1 VTTIDGGNLTGRPLL
16 AESVY
21 HRMRSDLLRGRIR
34 PGERVIEQ
42 WAAHHY
48 DASRTPVREAC
59 RRLAEEGL
67 LVHRPQ
73 RGYSAPVIEQTELD
87 ELYELRRAIEVLSVR
102 RACGA
107 ADRAARIAALRAQ
120 WDGWVPDA
128 GEAIVYND
136 EAFHLGI
143 AEIGGNRQ
151 VHAALAGINARIRL
165 VRVHDFLDPDRIRAT
180 VRQHLAVLD
189 AVDDGDAEKAGA
201 LMIVHI
207 IESQRAVVDAAAR
220 AQAAFASD

>member
-1 VTTIDGGNLTGRPLL
+1 
-16 AESVY
+16 
-21 HRMRSDLLRGRIR
+21 MRSDLLRGRIR

-42 WAAHHY
+42 WAALHY

-73 RGYSAPVIEQTELD
+73 RGYAAPVIEQVELD

-107 ADRAARIAALRAQ
+107 SDRSERLAALRSQ
-120 WDGWVPDA
+120 WSGRAPDA
-128 GEAIVYND
+128 GEEIVYND

-151 VHAALAGINARIRL
+151 VLAALAGINARIRL
-165 VRVHDFLDPDRIRAT
+165 VRVHDFLDPDRVQAT
-180 VRQHLAVLD
+180 VRQHLAILD
-189 AVDDGDAEKAGA
+189 AVGDGDAEKAGA

-220 AQAAFASD
+220 AQAAFATD

>member
-1 VTTIDGGNLTGRPLL
+1 
-16 AESVY
+16 
-21 HRMRSDLLRGRIR
+21 MRSDLLRGRIR

-42 WAAHHY
+42 WAALHY

-73 RGYSAPVIEQTELD
+73 RGYAAPVIEQVELD

-107 ADRAARIAALRAQ
+107 SDRSERLTALRSQ
-120 WDGWVPDA
+120 WSGRAPDA
-128 GEAIVYND
+128 GEEIVYND

-151 VHAALAGINARIRL
+151 VLAALAGINARIRL
-165 VRVHDFLDPDRIRAT
+165 VRVHDFLDPDRVQAT
-180 VRQHLAVLD
+180 VRQHLAILD
-189 AVDDGDAEKAGA
+189 AVGDGDAEKAGA

-220 AQAAFASD
+220 AQAAFATD

>member
-1 VTTIDGGNLTGRPLL
+1 
-16 AESVY
+16 
-21 HRMRSDLLRGRIR
+21 MRSDLLRGRIR
-34 PGERVIEQ
+34 PGERVVEQ
-42 WAAHHY
+42 WAARHY

-73 RGYSAPVIEQTELD
+73 HGYSAPVIEMAELD

-107 ADRAARIAALRAQ
+107 DDRPRRLAALRAQ
-120 WDGWVPDA
+120 WSGRVPDA
-128 GEAIVYND
+128 GEEIVYND
-136 EAFHLGI
+136 EAFHLGL
-143 AEIGGNRQ
+143 AGIGGNRQ

-165 VRVHDFLDPDRIRAT
+165 VRVHDFLDADRVRAT
-180 VRQHLAVLD
+180 VRQHLAILD
-189 AVDDGDAEKAGA
+189 AVEDGDAEKAGA

-207 IESQRAVVDAAAR
+207 IESQHAVVDAAAR
-220 AQAAFASD
+220 AQAAFATD

>member
-1 VTTIDGGNLTGRPLL
+1 
-16 AESVY
+16 
-21 HRMRSDLLRGRIR
+21 MRSDLLRGRIR

-42 WAAHHY
+42 WAARHY

-73 RGYSAPVIEQTELD
+73 RGYAAPVIEQAELD

-107 ADRAARIAALRAQ
+107 EDRAERLSALRSR
-120 WDGWVPDA
+120 WKGRIPET
-128 GEAIVYND
+128 GEELVYND

-165 VRVHDFLDPDRIRAT
+165 VRVHDFLDAGRVRAT
-180 VRQHLAVLD
+180 VGQHLAILE
-189 AVDDGDAEKAGA
+189 AVADGDAEKAGA

-207 IESQRAVVDAAAR
+207 IESQRAVVNAAAR
-220 AQAAFASD
+220 AQEALAAG

>member
-1 VTTIDGGNLTGRPLL
+1 
-16 AESVY
+16 
-21 HRMRSDLLRGRIR
+21 MRSDLLRGRIR

-42 WAAHHY
+42 WAALHY
-48 DASRTPVREAC
+48 NASRTPVREAC

-67 LVHRPQ
+67 LVHKPQ
-73 RGYSAPVIEQTELD
+73 RGYAAPVIEQVELD

-102 RACGA
+102 RACA
-107 ADRAARIAALRAQ
+107 AEDRSVRLAALRSH
-120 WDGWVPDA
+120 WSGRVPDA
-128 GEAIVYND
+128 GEEIVYND

-165 VRVHDFLDPDRIRAT
+165 VRVHDFLDPERIRAT

-189 AVDDGDAEKAGA
+189 AVEDGDAEKAGA

-220 AQAAFASD
+220 AQAAFATD

>member
-1 VTTIDGGNLTGRPLL
+1 MTNGEPLTSRPLL

-21 HRMRSDLLRGRIR
+21 LRMRSDLLRGRIR

-42 WAAHHY
+42 WAALHY

-73 RGYSAPVIEQTELD
+73 RGYAAPVIEQVELD

-107 ADRAARIAALRAQ
+107 NDRSERLAALRSQ
-120 WDGWVPDA
+120 WDGAVPDA
-128 GEAIVYND
+128 GEEIVYND

-151 VHAALAGINARIRL
+151 VLAALAGINARIRL
-165 VRVHDFLDPDRIRAT
+165 VRVHDFLDRDRVQAT

-189 AVDDGDAEKAGA
+189 AVEDGDAEKAGA

-220 AQAAFASD
+220 AQAAFATD

>member
-1 VTTIDGGNLTGRPLL
+1 
-16 AESVY
+16 
-21 HRMRSDLLRGRIR
+21 MRSDLLRGRIR

-42 WAAHHY
+42 WAARHY

-73 RGYSAPVIEQTELD
+73 RGYAAPVIEQAELD

-107 ADRAARIAALRAQ
+107 VDRTRRLLALRSQ
-120 WDGWVPDA
+120 WEGHIPET
-128 GEAIVYND
+128 GEEIVYND

-151 VHAALAGINARIRL
+151 VRAALDGINARIRL
-165 VRVHDFLDPDRIRAT
+165 VRVHDFLDADRVRAT
-180 VRQHLAVLD
+180 VRQHLAILD
-189 AVDDGDAEKAGA
+189 AVADGDAEKAGA

-207 IESQRAVVDAAAR
+207 IESQRAVVNAAAR
-220 AQAAFASD
+220 AQAAFAED

>member
-1 VTTIDGGNLTGRPLL
+1 
-16 AESVY
+16 
-21 HRMRSDLLRGRIR
+21 MRSDLLRGRIR

-42 WAAHHY
+42 WAAEHY

-102 RACGA
+102 RACSS
-107 ADRAARIAALRAQ
+107 ADRAPRLSALRAQ
-120 WDGWVPDA
+120 WAGRIPEA
-128 GEAIVYND
+128 GEEVVYND
-136 EAFHLGI
+136 ESFHLGL

-151 VHAALAGINARIRL
+151 VHQALAGINARIRL
-165 VRVHDFLDPDRIRAT
+165 VRVHDFLDDERVRVT
-180 VRQHLAVLD
+180 VRQHLEILD
-189 AVDDGDAEKAGA
+189 AVADGDAEKAGA

-220 AQAAFASD
+220 AQAAFATG